1 MTIGFKILA
10 VSASLLLATGMS
22 AFADEATESYVN
34 TNANIAL
41 STLNDSDL
49 NAAER
54 REAFQTLMNRFTD
67 MERVSRF
74 VLGKYANRVS
84 DAEMDQYFDAYSRY
98 ALATYEAQLDKY
110 RGNAIEVT
118 GSSDRDDRDSIVET
132 VIRRPSGDI
141 VVKWRVMMF
150 DDEYQVVDVALNIDG
165 NELWLAIEQRAQFL
179 SILDRNNG
187 SANALV
193 TRINSMSEELEAEA
207 RAQRTAAA
215 GTLSADASQE
225 G

>member
-74 VLGKYANRVS
+74 VLGKYANRFS

-193 TRINSMSEELEAEA
+193 TRINSM
-207 RAQRTAAA
+207 
-215 GTLSADASQE
+215 
-225 G
+225 

>member
-74 VLGKYANRVS
+74 VLGKYANRFS

-98 ALATYEAQLDKY
+98 ALATY
-110 RGNAIEVT
+110 
-118 GSSDRDDRDSIVET
+118 
-132 VIRRPSGDI
+132 
-141 VVKWRVMMF
+141 
-150 DDEYQVVDVALNIDG
+150 
-165 NELWLAIEQRAQFL
+165 
-179 SILDRNNG
+179 
-187 SANALV
+187 
-193 TRINSMSEELEAEA
+193 
-207 RAQRTAAA
+207 
-215 GTLSADASQE
+215 
-225 G
+225 